1 MTTTP
6 TPSPEAEAL
15 PTLPVVASREDFEA
29 WARPYLTCDPKG
41 VMGNYDPL
49 EWVVDWNGREHYY
62 GQDAS
67 RMWDSWQASR
77 CAPAEA
83 AIVALRAERDEWH
96 LREAEAQTSLEDYKS
111 SFWKAAEL
119 RDALRTVLEIIGLG
133 DSSNPQVDAADTLVE
148 LGLWRREAVDEMR
161 AARASLLGDGGTL

>member
-15 PTLPVVASREDFEA
+15 PTLPVVAWRDGAEYWSAEDDDA
-29 WARPYLTCDPKG
+29 TPNAVALT
-41 VMGNYDPL
+41 L
-49 EWVVDWNGREHYY
+49 H
-62 GQDAS
+62 
-67 RMWDSWQASR
+67 
-77 CAPAEA
+77 APAEA
-83 AIVALRAERDEWH
+83 AIVALRAERDEW
-96 LREAEAQTSLEDYKS
+96 RIRAVEAQISLEDYQS

-119 RDALRTVLEIIGLG
+119 RDALRTALEIIGLG
-133 DSSNPQVDAADTLVE
+133 DSSNPKVDAADALVE